1 MNRIKDAEVLS
12 VEDIFKDK
20 YIIPL
25 YQRNFAWGE
34 EQISRL
40 LQDIY
45 ESMCSGDKHFYMG
58 SLVVLD
64 RGNGEFEVIDGQQR
78 LTMLS
83 ILSGILDM
91 RIHLCLRYDSRPE
104 VEDFFRVL
112 NSGDMPKN
120 RKESSISHFFDAI
133 DLVWSTQL
141 DVEKSEPVTL
151 ELEYVKDKMV
161 DYIKHNVCLVREI
174 MPNDTDVAAY
184 FEIMNNRGEQLQEH
198 EIIKGLLLGKLH
210 DERNDKYSTV
220 CSMIWDACSQME
232 VRVQK
237 SFSPSLMSLLFGD
250 NCDSLNL
257 TGVSND
263 VNYGD
268 NNKPLLNQLIND
280 QSKDV
285 KSMTL
290 EEIVNSNVNVGYKTK
305 SWDDDEKS
313 PKEEAIIDFP
323 NFLMHV
329 FRLYYNQTYLTSF
342 QNESEANDIPLSD
355 KYLLKVFNTIKQ
367 DINPLDFFLRL
378 LYCRVIFDRYI
389 IKSNVTED
397 DEKREWV
404 LLKPYIYEDKNRGT
418 KTLRFKQTF
427 DIDPK
432 MHEAIVR
439 SISCLQVSFRAKP
452 YKNYLQSILKWF
464 VNETLTIEAVNYLKK
479 LHELMLTEFERTSSE
494 YIGITEYDNKHQGT
508 CVPHYLFNFTDYL
521 YWCMKTCNVK
531 FDWKDVSDEQKDAI
545 SNEIK
550 IIQKTDFRFLNRNSI
565 EHHYPQKRKEEHNNE
580 CISDFD
586 LNCLGNLILISKSV
600 NSRLSDKNP
609 IDKAALFSERT
620 DLPPT
625 RQIIYY
631 ITRNNKGWGKK
642 EISAHLGCIETI
654 LKHRKQILQAT
665 EKCFDTENEVKPA
678 ENK

>member
-34 EQISRL
+34 EQISIL

-91 RIHLCLRYDSRPE
+91 RIPLCLRYDSRPE

-151 ELEYVKDKMV
+151 ELESVKDKMV

-329 FRLYYNQTYLTSF
+329 FRLYYNQTYLSSLHND
-342 QNESEANDIPLSD
+342 NESKDIPLSD

-367 DINPLDFFLRL
+367 DIKPLDFFLRL

-586 LNCLGNLILISKSV
+586 LNCLGNLILISKSA

>member
-34 EQISRL
+34 EQISIL

-91 RIHLCLRYDSRPE
+91 RIPLCLRYDSRPE

-151 ELEYVKDKMV
+151 ELESVKDKMV

-329 FRLYYNQTYLTSF
+329 FRLYYNQTYLSSLHND
-342 QNESEANDIPLSD
+342 NESKDIPLSD

-367 DINPLDFFLRL
+367 DIKPLDFFLRL

-586 LNCLGNLILISKSV
+586 LNCLGNLILISKSA

-665 EKCFDTENEVKPA
+665 
-678 ENK
+678 

>member
-34 EQISRL
+34 EQISIL

-91 RIHLCLRYDSRPE
+91 RIPLCLRYDSRPE

-151 ELEYVKDKMV
+151 ELESVKDQMV

-329 FRLYYNQTYLTSF
+329 FRLYYNQTYLSSLHND
-342 QNESEANDIPLSD
+342 NESKDIPLSD

-367 DINPLDFFLRL
+367 DIKPLDFFLRL

-580 CISDFD
+580 CVSDFD
-586 LNCLGNLILISKSV
+586 LNCLGNLILISKSA

>member
-34 EQISRL
+34 EQISIL

-91 RIHLCLRYDSRPE
+91 RIPLCLRYDSRPE

-151 ELEYVKDKMV
+151 ELESVKDKMV

-329 FRLYYNQTYLTSF
+329 FRLYYNQTYLSSLHND
-342 QNESEANDIPLSD
+342 NESKDIPLSD

-367 DINPLDFFLRL
+367 DIKPLDFFLRL
-378 LYCRVIFDRYI
+378 LYCRVIFDR
-389 IKSNVTED
+389 
-397 DEKREWV
+397 
-404 LLKPYIYEDKNRGT
+404 
-418 KTLRFKQTF
+418 
-427 DIDPK
+427 
-432 MHEAIVR
+432 
-439 SISCLQVSFRAKP
+439 
-452 YKNYLQSILKWF
+452 
-464 VNETLTIEAVNYLKK
+464 
-479 LHELMLTEFERTSSE
+479 
-494 YIGITEYDNKHQGT
+494 
-508 CVPHYLFNFTDYL
+508 
-521 YWCMKTCNVK
+521 
-531 FDWKDVSDEQKDAI
+531 
-545 SNEIK
+545 
-550 IIQKTDFRFLNRNSI
+550 
-565 EHHYPQKRKEEHNNE
+565 
-580 CISDFD
+580 
-586 LNCLGNLILISKSV
+586 
-600 NSRLSDKNP
+600 
-609 IDKAALFSERT
+609 
-620 DLPPT
+620 
-625 RQIIYY
+625 
-631 ITRNNKGWGKK
+631 
-642 EISAHLGCIETI
+642 
-654 LKHRKQILQAT
+654 
-665 EKCFDTENEVKPA
+665 
-678 ENK
+678 